1 MLRIGIVVP
10 SEIMPD
16 ILSFISKEFSD
27 IAPVPFPY
35 HSIVD
40 IPELI
45 AGRQSQVDTFLFLG
59 NTARHYAEKAIPH
72 NTEWVTIPRSTSALL
87 RLLFRAEVAGY
98 PMKVATDM
106 DHVDYFQLAFHE
118 IGYAAED
125 THVEVIPFFPYNEG
139 LLIKDANKMEKLYRE
154 KKVAFC
160 ITIFYK
166 VRDILKERGVP
177 VYILQPSYD
186 DIRNGLQCSILTHEM
201 NSREESQMAAMAI
214 HIDLPQETI
223 SAQNEFQLSMEQAHI
238 THEIQCF
245 AHALHAACIERP
257 PYDYVLFLSSRLLEA
272 ATNEYQHF
280 PLLETIS
287 SSSAFTISVG
297 IGYSAMADDAR
308 YKAEIAMRHASR
320 AGGNQAY
327 LISQNLTT
335 PVPMSKSSLDAQ
347 IAGDRPI
354 DEQFLYL
361 SRKSGVSLRI
371 ITLLYH
377 ACRNLGKQ
385 RFTSSELADFLG
397 VTPRTV
403 NRILAKL
410 IDHHLAQDV
419 SRSFTGKSG
428 RPSRI
433 IELLFET
440 KKRKK

>member
-186 DIRNGLQCSILTHEM
+186 DIRNGLQRSILTHEM

-223 SAQNEFQLSMEQAHI
+223 SAQNEFQLSMEQARI

-245 AHALHAACIERP
+245 AHALHAA
-257 PYDYVLFLSSRLLEA
+257 
-272 ATNEYQHF
+272 
-280 PLLETIS
+280 
-287 SSSAFTISVG
+287 
-297 IGYSAMADDAR
+297 
-308 YKAEIAMRHASR
+308 
-320 AGGNQAY
+320 
-327 LISQNLTT
+327 
-335 PVPMSKSSLDAQ
+335 
-347 IAGDRPI
+347 
-354 DEQFLYL
+354 
-361 SRKSGVSLRI
+361 
-371 ITLLYH
+371 
-377 ACRNLGKQ
+377 
-385 RFTSSELADFLG
+385 
-397 VTPRTV
+397 
-403 NRILAKL
+403 
-410 IDHHLAQDV
+410 
-419 SRSFTGKSG
+419 
-428 RPSRI
+428 
-433 IELLFET
+433 
-440 KKRKK
+440 

>member
-1 MLRIGIVVP
+1 
-10 SEIMPD
+10 
-16 ILSFISKEFSD
+16 
-27 IAPVPFPY
+27 
-35 HSIVD
+35 
-40 IPELI
+40 
-45 AGRQSQVDTFLFLG
+45 
-59 NTARHYAEKAIPH
+59 
-72 NTEWVTIPRSTSALL
+72 
-87 RLLFRAEVAGY
+87 
-98 PMKVATDM
+98 
-106 DHVDYFQLAFHE
+106 
-118 IGYAAED
+118 
-125 THVEVIPFFPYNEG
+125 
-139 LLIKDANKMEKLYRE
+139 
-154 KKVAFC
+154 
-160 ITIFYK
+160 
-166 VRDILKERGVP
+166 
-177 VYILQPSYD
+177 
-186 DIRNGLQCSILTHEM
+186 
-201 NSREESQMAAMAI
+201 
-214 HIDLPQETI
+214 
-223 SAQNEFQLSMEQAHI
+223 
-238 THEIQCF
+238 
-245 AHALHAACIERP
+245 
-257 PYDYVLFLSSRLLEA
+257 
-272 ATNEYQHF
+272 
-280 PLLETIS
+280 
-287 SSSAFTISVG
+287 
-297 IGYSAMADDAR
+297 MADDAR

-428 RPSRI
+428 RPSRV

>member
-186 DIRNGLQCSILTHEM
+186 DIRNGLQRSILTHEDEQQG
-201 NSREESQMAAMAI
+201 REPDGR
-214 HIDLPQETI
+214 HGDPHR
-223 SAQNEFQLSMEQAHI
+223 SA
-238 THEIQCF
+238 
-245 AHALHAACIERP
+245 
-257 PYDYVLFLSSRLLEA
+257 
-272 ATNEYQHF
+272 
-280 PLLETIS
+280 
-287 SSSAFTISVG
+287 
-297 IGYSAMADDAR
+297 
-308 YKAEIAMRHASR
+308 
-320 AGGNQAY
+320 
-327 LISQNLTT
+327 
-335 PVPMSKSSLDAQ
+335 
-347 IAGDRPI
+347 AGDH
-354 DEQFLYL
+354 
-361 SRKSGVSLRI
+361 LR
-371 ITLLYH
+371 
-377 ACRNLGKQ
+377 A
-385 RFTSSELADFLG
+385 E
-397 VTPRTV
+397 
-403 NRILAKL
+403 
-410 IDHHLAQDV
+410 
-419 SRSFTGKSG
+419 
-428 RPSRI
+428 
-433 IELLFET
+433 
-440 KKRKK
+440 

>member
-186 DIRNGLQCSILTHEM
+186 DIRNGLQRSILTHEM

-223 SAQNEFQLSMEQAHI
+223 S
-238 THEIQCF
+238 
-245 AHALHAACIERP
+245 
-257 PYDYVLFLSSRLLEA
+257 SS
-272 ATNEYQHF
+272 T
-280 PLLETIS
+280 
-287 SSSAFTISVG
+287 AFTISVG

-419 SRSFTGKSG
+419 NRSFTGKSG

>member
-59 NTARHYAEKAIPH
+59 NTARHYAEKSIPH

-186 DIRNGLQCSILTHEM
+186 DIRNGLQRSILTHEL
-201 NSREESQMAAMAI
+201 NSREDSQMAAMAI

-223 SAQNEFQLSMEQAHI
+223 SAQNEFQLSMEQARI

-245 AHALHAACIERP
+245 AHTLHAACIE
-257 PYDYVLFLSSRLLEA
+257 
-272 ATNEYQHF
+272 
-280 PLLETIS
+280 LETIS
-287 SSSAFTISVG
+287 SSTAFTISVG

-403 NRILAKL
+403 NRILVKL

-428 RPSRI
+428 RPSRV